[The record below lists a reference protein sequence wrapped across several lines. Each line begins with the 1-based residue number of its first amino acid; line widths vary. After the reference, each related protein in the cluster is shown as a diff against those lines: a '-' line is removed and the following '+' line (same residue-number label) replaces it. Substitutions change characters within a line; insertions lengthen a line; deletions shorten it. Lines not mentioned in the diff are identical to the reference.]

1 MVPLQGALATAL
13 WPGHGVNHLVDLMHI
28 PFRKSINGYLHQSS
42 RPCLFSGGLSDNIRI
57 DVELQV
63 P

>member
-1 MVPLQGALATAL
+1 
-13 WPGHGVNHLVDLMHI
+13 MHI
-28 PFRKSINGYLHQSS
+28 PFRKSIDGYLHQSS